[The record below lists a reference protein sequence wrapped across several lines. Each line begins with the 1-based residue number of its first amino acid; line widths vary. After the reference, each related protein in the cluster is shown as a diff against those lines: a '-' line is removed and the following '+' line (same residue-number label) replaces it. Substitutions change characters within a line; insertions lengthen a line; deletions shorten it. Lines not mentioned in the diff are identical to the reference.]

1 MNKTKN
7 EIKIDTL
14 RTETENELRQILQT
28 NNIAYIGTNDQP
40 KYVIMTYD
48 HYQRFPGHPTGPLME
63 MAKTEQGVWVAIED
77 LIAYRFNEDATTRSQ
92 QRHIGKIKIKD
103 DDLYLLEII
112 DDLPYSYM
120 YPLDETNFASMKGI
134 DTITLRTPV
143 GIETVYISDGI
154 FGQSARSDSILRS
167 YRTSWEEYRKQ
178 NWEMLPRLNIILKYP
193 RD

>member
-1 MNKTKN
+1 MNETKN

-14 RTETENELRQILQT
+14 TTETENALGQILQK
-28 NNIAYIGTNDQP
+28 NKIAYIGTNDQP
-40 KYVIMTYD
+40 KYVVMTYD

-77 LIAYRFNEDATTRSQ
+77 LIAYRFNEYGTTRSQ
-92 QRHIGKIKIKD
+92 QRHIGKIQIKD

-112 DDLPYSYM
+112 DDLPYGYM
-120 YPLDETNFASMKGI
+120 YPLDETNFGYLKGI
-134 DTITLRTPV
+134 DTITLRTPI
-143 GIETVYISDGI
+143 GIETVNISDGI
-154 FGQSARSDSILRS
+154 FGQSEISDSILKS
-167 YRTSWEEYRKQ
+167 HGTSWEEYRKQ